1 MRRRALSHL
10 LGRTIVGRRGVELWA
25 GQLRCR
31 VASNN
36 SISCST
42 RATGVACVT
51 ARAGSRLPGDD
62 GWRTAD
68 ERRTTLVV
76 PRTSLCE
83 RATPALAARPSPV
96 RSAAESIR
104 QSSRDG
110 VRLLHFS
117 VQRDHVH
124 LLVEADAPCRL
135 TGGSGSCE
143 RQEAR
148 ARGRRHRRAV
158 FRAMVRRMEAR
169 PARTDDALP
178 GRTLAHLAGARGM
191 ATSRLDRVRRIPAS
205 CMMKDGSR
213 DGGLPRAR
221 TPTRQHD
228 LAGGVPTA
236 PRASDLPWT

>member
-135 TGGSGSCE
+135 TGGIRFLRTSRSTCARSSASTRGLPGDGSTDGSAPCANRRCPPRSHARAPGWGAWDGDVTARSGSTNPRE
-143 RQEAR
+143 LYDEGRKP
-148 ARGRRHRRAV
+148 GRR
-158 FRAMVRRMEAR
+158 
-169 PARTDDALP
+169 
-178 GRTLAHLAGARGM
+178 LAAGANADT
-191 ATSRLDRVRRIPAS
+191 ATRP
-205 CMMKDGSR
+205 
-213 DGGLPRAR
+213 GGWRPHRA
-221 TPTRQHD
+221 
-228 LAGGVPTA
+228 AC
-236 PRASDLPWT
+236 